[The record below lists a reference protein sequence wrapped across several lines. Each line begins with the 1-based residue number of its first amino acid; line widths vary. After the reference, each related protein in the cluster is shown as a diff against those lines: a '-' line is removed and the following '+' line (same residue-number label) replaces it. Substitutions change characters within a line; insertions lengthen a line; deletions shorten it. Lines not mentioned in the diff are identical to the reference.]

1 MANESMMS
9 VMASI
14 NKTINKIEDRK
25 ADMIEEDK
33 TDNKIIADIIDY
45 LEELEKIQ
53 DDYFN
58 EAIQCN
64 AADYHIKAISES
76 RVLIAKIKETI
87 KIMTSK
93 NLFNKTTDSHD
104 VYINYYCQ
112 DPSQYPTPNME
123 GARVEIA
130 YRYKE

>member
-1 MANESMMS
+1 MANESMISMMES
-9 VMASI
+9 VHKKI
-14 NKTINKIEDRK
+14 DKIEDRK

-33 TDNKIIADIIDY
+33 TDNKITTDIINY
-45 LEELEKIQ
+45 LEKLDELQVDLLDKVSRY
-53 DDYFN
+53 DRS
-58 EAIQCN
+58 AVSP
-64 AADYHIKAISES
+64 ISES
-76 RVLIAKIKETI
+76 RVLIAKVKETI

-112 DPSQYPTPNME
+112 DPDQYPTPNME
-123 GARVEIA
+123 GAHVEIA